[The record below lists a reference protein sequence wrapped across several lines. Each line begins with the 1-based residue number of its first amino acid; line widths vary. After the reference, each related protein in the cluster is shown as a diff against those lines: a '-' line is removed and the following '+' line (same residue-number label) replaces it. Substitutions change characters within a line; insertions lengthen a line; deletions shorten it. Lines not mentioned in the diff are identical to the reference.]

1 MGPANAYGPPT
12 TIQTFSKHSRSKMR
26 ILFTALIVLFLS
38 PANAEQFKIP
48 WKGDYAH
55 NTTATWSRENK
66 DDSGYSKNFLN
77 GTPEEGGKVQKDG
90 ELWVETMLPE
100 NTSGPI
106 PFVVLMH
113 GCMGMTGLTSAWV
126 HKVGHTFNDQ
136 GVGVLILDSFTTRKV
151 DKSCGYPDLHWGRR
165 RADDA
170 YSALDYLVEHELA
183 KPDEVYAMGQSGG
196 GTATLVAMT
205 KKQAD
210 HKYRFAAGFPVVPPC
225 LYTSVRYADFYGP
238 MILFVGEKDDAN
250 DPKQCIEL
258 SKKKRSVPVQ
268 VVVYKDANHGFME
281 DYKARTV
288 YGWTDSH
295 GRAHNWTLSYNP
307 KAESN
312 MMDSIIHAI
321 KNKAYTSGVDFK

>member
-100 NTSGPI
+100 DTTGPI
-106 PFVVLMH
+106 PFVVVMH
-113 GCMGMTGLTSAWV
+113 GCMGMSSLTSAWAHHV
-126 HKVGHTFNDQ
+126 GKVLNAG
-136 GVGVLILDSFTTRKV
+136 GIGAVILDSFTTRKV
-151 DKSCGYPDLHWGRR
+151 EKSCGYPDLHWARR

-170 YSALDYLVEHELA
+170 YSALDYLIEKKLA
-183 KPDEVYAMGQSGG
+183 SDVYVMGQSGG
-196 GTATLVAMT
+196 GSATLVAML
-205 KKQAD
+205 KLEGD
-210 HKYRFAAGFPVVPPC
+210 HKNKFTAGFAVVPPC
-225 LYTSVRYADFYGP
+225 MYTSVRYGDFYNP
-238 MILFVGEKDDAN
+238 LILFVGAQDDAN

-258 SKKKRSVPVQ
+258 SKKKRPVPVQ
-268 VVVYKDANHGFME
+268 VVVYRDANHGFME
-281 DYKARTV
+281 DYKARTM

-295 GRAHNWTLSYNP
+295 GKVHNWTLSYNP
-307 KAESN
+307 VAEKDMMQTVIATIKAKKFAKGVESR
-312 MMDSIIHAI
+312 
-321 KNKAYTSGVDFK
+321 